1 MGSYMKRIFLTLLI
15 TAHIFSCHGQANEQ
29 NQEEHDQ
36 DKEILQNWQQF
47 LAAIEHR
54 DIPKIKT
61 LLSDKIRC
69 YECLEN
75 TPSEQKEMEYLRDSI
90 ENWYDKIY
98 NDLVYIPKDIFVN
111 EELELLFTKEFIT
124 ILKTRKTLFSRKG
137 ENGYVVLVTTVEPMA
152 GHEGMQ
158 HSFHFKKTKSGYVF
172 EEIGTIP

>member
-1 MGSYMKRIFLTLLI
+1 MGAYMKRIFLTLLI
-15 TAHIFSCHGQANEQ
+15 TAHIFSCHGQAHEQ
-29 NQEEHDQ
+29 NQEEHSQ
-36 DKEILQNWQQF
+36 DKEMLQNWQQF
-47 LAAIEHR
+47 LAAIEQR

-98 NDLVYIPKDIFVN
+98 NDLVYIPRDTFIN
-111 EELELLFTKEFIT
+111 EDLELIFTKEFIT
-124 ILKTRKTLFSRKG
+124 ILSTHKTLFSRKE
-137 ENGYVVLVTTVEPMA
+137 ENGYVVLVTTVAPVT

-158 HSFHFKKTKSGYVF
+158 HSFHFKKTKEGYRF